1 MSIFFILYKFCLFS
15 FVKKIIFVIL
25 YLCMDRKKLL
35 ILRFFLNNCEEGYK
49 IFETNKLFGIVK
61 KYKGDYELLEK
72 DIQYLSRMNYID
84 LKYMD
89 KDNVCLC
96 IKDNSRIL
104 QENLKV
110 EKSSKNQLVFYMF
123 LTVILSGVMSFVGA
137 MLANL
142 IIR

>member
-1 MSIFFILYKFCLFS
+1 M
-15 FVKKIIFVIL
+15 IL

-35 ILRFFLNNCEEGYK
+35 LLKFFLNNCEEGYK

-61 KYKGDYELLEK
+61 KYKGNFELLEK

-84 LKYMD
+84 LKYID

>member
-1 MSIFFILYKFCLFS
+1 
-15 FVKKIIFVIL
+15 
-25 YLCMDRKKLL
+25 MDRKKLL
-35 ILRFFLNNCEEGYK
+35 LLKFFLNNCEEGYK

-61 KYKGDYELLEK
+61 KYKGNFELLEK

-84 LKYMD
+84 LKYID